1 MAKPVI
7 LIVDDEPDVLNA
19 VERDLRHHYRGDYR
33 IIKAASGQEA
43 INTTL
48 EIKKRNDPLALFLVD
63 QRMPDISGTDFL
75 VEAVRLFPEAKK
87 VLLTAYA
94 DTEAAIASINQVG
107 LDYYLMKPWHPP
119 EERLYPVLDDLL
131 SDWTANVVLP
141 YEGIRVAGT
150 LWSAESH
157 MLKDFLARNQ
167 IPYRWLDIEKD
178 AEALKL
184 VEAVSEG
191 QHKLPVIFSPDGSH
205 LIQPTP
211 RELAARLGLY
221 SQPSRPYYD
230 LAIIG
235 AGPAGLAAAVYGA
248 SEGLQTVLVEKQAAG
263 GQAGTSSRIENYLG
277 FPNGLSGADLARR
290 ASTQAR
296 RLGAEILT
304 TEEALGVRVEDTY
317 RYVRFLDGS
326 EISCKAV
333 VIATGVTVR
342 RLQAEGV
349 ERLTGSGVYYG
360 AALSEA
366 ANYRGQDIFI
376 VGGANSAGQASV
388 FFSRYARKVTL
399 LVRDGSLK
407 HGMSQYLI
415 DQIAAIDNIEALY
428 NMNVLAAHGEKHLE
442 AVTVENRQTGEQ
454 ETLPGAA
461 MFIFIGA
468 LPHTDMVAGLV
479 ERDPVGFI
487 LTGTDVPK
495 QKGRHRGWSLK
506 RDPYLLETSCP
517 GVFAAGDVRH
527 SSVKRIA
534 SAVGEGAI
542 AVALVHQYLKT
553 V

>member
-43 INTTL
+43 INTTV

-75 VEAVRLFPEAKK
+75 EEAIKLYPEAKK

-94 DTEAAIASINQVG
+94 DTQAAIDSINKVG
-107 LDYYLMKPWHPP
+107 LDFYLMKPWHPP

-131 SDWTANVVLP
+131 SDWTASVVMP

-150 LWSAESH
+150 LWSSH
-157 MLKDFLARNQ
+157 SHSIKDFLARNQ
-167 IPYRWLDIEKD
+167 IPYRWLDIEKNP
-178 AEALKL
+178 EALKL

-191 QHKLPVIFSPDGSH
+191 QHSLPVIFLPDGSY
-205 LIQPTP
+205 LIQPTS
-211 RELAARLGLY
+211 RELAAKVGLY
-221 SQPSRPYYD
+221 SQPSQPYYD

-248 SEGLQTVLVEKQAAG
+248 SEGLQTVLIEKQAAG

-290 ASTQAR
+290 AAMQAR

-317 RYVRFLDGS
+317 RYVRFLDGD

-333 VIATGVTVR
+333 IITTGVTVR
-342 RLQAEGV
+342 RLPAENV

-366 ANYRGQDIFI
+366 ANYRGQDVFI
-376 VGGANSAGQASV
+376 VGGANSAGQAAV
-388 FFSRYARKVTL
+388 FFSRYARKVSI
-399 LVRDGSLK
+399 LVRDSSLK
-407 HGMSQYLI
+407 NGMSQYLI
-415 DQIAAIDNIEALY
+415 DQIAAIENIEPVY
-428 NMNVLAAHGEKHLE
+428 NVNVLAVHGEKKLE
-442 AVTVENRQTGEQ
+442 AIIVQNRLSGEQ
-454 ETLPGAA
+454 ETLPAAA

-468 LPHTDMVAGLV
+468 VPHTDMVAGLV
-479 ERDPVGFI
+479 ERDSAGFI
-487 LTGTDVPK
+487 LTGSDIPQQNGRPK
-495 QKGRHRGWSLK
+495 GWSLK
-506 RDPYLLETSCP
+506 RDPYLLETNCP